1 MLTIFANDKFL
12 YDIVSDLKLGNY
24 YIRNHDYN
32 FGEKRLMTLALRL
45 LEPYMSDEFEIID
58 ILFVQKAQPGEN
70 NYGTEK
76 IEEIFDFY
84 GELKRGTNKMYI
96 HSLIKK

>member
-24 YIRNHDYN
+24 YIRDIDYN
-32 FGEKRLMTLALRL
+32 FGKERIMTLAIKL
-45 LEPYMSDEFEIID
+45 LEPYMSDVLEIIA
-58 ILFVQKAQPGEN
+58 ILFIQNAKPDKN
-70 NYGTEK
+70 NYGVEK

-84 GELKRGTNKMYI
+84 QEVKSGTIKTHI